1 MGNYKGK
8 NVDEAIANGLSELNL
23 NKSEVK
29 INIIDHGNAG
39 VFGFFEKEAEVEI
52 TPLSPMELKIKRL
65 IPYLIGAVT
74 IFMISYSSYKLE
86 YTQISQLLF
95 LPLPSTQTSSIVEK
109 SVKKT
114 SESFSTSSSSTPDS
128 SSSTNTTSSSTE
140 SSSTSPTQSA
150 VITTENNEEFKALLQ
165 TNKSS
170 IITNFIQKYKGQ
182 IIEFDGHIADI
193 THYKNYKTKFDILIY
208 GGNYLGTE
216 QAPSGP
222 NFKFVNITTVSNAA
236 FNSFNGENISKGQ
249 NIHIK
254 AEIGNYNSTQDLI
267 YLSPIE
273 ISPR

>member
-23 NKSEVK
+23 KKSEVK

-52 TPLSPMELKIKRL
+52 TPLSPLELKVKKL
-65 IPYLIGAVT
+65 IPYLIGVAV
-74 IFMISYSSYKLE
+74 IFI
-86 YTQISQLLF
+86 ILLLVLF
-95 LPLPSTQTSSIVEK
+95 GGNSDKSTSVPTSTSTETSSIVEK
-109 SVKKT
+109 SIEKT
-114 SESFSTSSSSTPDS
+114 SEASSTSQNSTSISSSSTS
-128 SSSTNTTSSSTE
+128 ISSSSTE

-150 VITTENNEEFKALLQ
+150 IITTENNEEFKALLQ
-165 TNKSS
+165 TDDSS
-170 IITNFIQKYKGQ
+170 TITNFIQKYKGQ

-193 THYKNYKTKFDILIY
+193 AHYKNYKTKFDLLIY
-208 GGNYLGTE
+208 GGNYLGAE

-249 NIHIK
+249 NVHIK
-254 AEIGNYNSTQDLI
+254 AQIGNYNSTQDLV

-273 ISPR
+273 VSPR

>member
-65 IPYLIGAVT
+65 IPYLIGAIT
-74 IFMISYSSYKLE
+74 IFMILIAVIIGVYSDKS
-86 YTQISQLLF
+86 TTVST
-95 LPLPSTQTSSIVEK
+95 PSSTQTSSIVEK
-109 SVKKT
+109 SVEKT
-114 SESFSTSSSSTPDS
+114 SESSSTSSSSTPAS
-128 SSSTNTTSSSTE
+128 SSSTSTSSSSTE
-140 SSSTSPTQSA
+140 SSSTSPAQSA

-165 TNKSS
+165 TDDSS
-170 IITNFIQKYKGQ
+170 TITNFIQKYKGQ

-236 FNSFNGENISKGQ
+236 FNSFNVKNISKGQ
-249 NIHIK
+249 NIHTK
-254 AEIGNYNSTQDLI
+254 AQIGNYNSTQELV

-273 ISPR
+273 VSPR

>member
-74 IFMISYSSYKLE
+74 IFMILIAVIIGVYSDKS
-86 YTQISQLLF
+86 TTVST
-95 LPLPSTQTSSIVEK
+95 PSSTQTSSIVEK

>member
-23 NKSEVK
+23 KKNEVK

-65 IPYLIGAVT
+65 IPYLIGAGV
-74 IFMISYSSYKLE
+74 IFIILLLVLIVVISDKSS
-86 YTQISQLLF
+86 TVST
-95 LPLPSTQTSSIVEK
+95 PSSIETSSVIEK
-109 SVKKT
+109 SVEKT
-114 SESFSTSSSSTPDS
+114 SESSSTSSSSTPAS
-128 SSSTNTTSSSTE
+128 SSSTSTSSSSTE
-140 SSSTSPTQSA
+140 SSSTSPAQSD

-165 TNKSS
+165 TDDSS
-170 IITNFIQKYKGQ
+170 TITNFIQKYKGQ

-208 GGNYLGTE
+208 GGNYLGAE

-254 AEIGNYNSTQDLI
+254 AQIGNYNSTQELV

-273 ISPR
+273 VSPR

>member
-23 NKSEVK
+23 KKSEVK

-65 IPYLIGAVT
+65 IPYLIGAGV
-74 IFMISYSSYKLE
+74 IFIILLLVLIVVISDKSTTVSTPSSTE
-86 YTQISQLLF
+86 
-95 LPLPSTQTSSIVEK
+95 TSSVIEK
-109 SVKKT
+109 SVEKT
-114 SESFSTSSSSTPDS
+114 SESSSTSSSSTPAS

-140 SSSTSPTQSA
+140 SSSTSPSQATI
-150 VITTENNEEFKALLQ
+150 ITVENNEEFKSLLQ
-165 TNKSS
+165 TEDQSV
-170 IITNFIQKYKGQ
+170 ITDFIQKHKGQ
-182 IIEFDGHIADI
+182 IIEFDGNIANLAKSKSK
-193 THYKNYKTKFDILIY
+193 YDILIHS
-208 GGNYLGTE
+208 GNYHPDE
-216 QAPSGP
+216 VSGP
-222 NFKFVNITTVSNAA
+222 NFKIPQITIISNPI
-236 FNSFNGENISKGQ
+236 FNSFNGDNIKTGQ

-273 ISPR
+273 VSPR

>member
-74 IFMISYSSYKLE
+74 IFMILIAVIIGVYSDKS
-86 YTQISQLLF
+86 TTVST
-95 LPLPSTQTSSIVEK
+95 PSSTQTSSIVEK

-249 NIHIK
+249 NVHIK
-254 AEIGNYNSTQDLI
+254 AQIGNYNSTQDLV